1 MMRRWR
7 PSVIVTLLVATLIS
21 FPVSAQ
27 ESSAPEAHDLARL
40 VLSSGTFEAV
50 IDTASDVSTI
60 FVTAMMEGR
69 LRRSL
74 SPNERSKLRGLLIQA
89 TKDTFPRELWEDLY
103 ARLYSKHATS
113 SEIKDVLT
121 FYRTPL
127 GRRALSLSVILIT
140 EGGVASRSLAQSREK
155 EFSRTFM
162 EQFSKAMPG
171 LKAEL
176 DRSEPAR

>member
-21 FPVSAQ
+21 LPVSAQ

-40 VLSSGTFEAV
+40 VLSYTFEAV

-103 ARLYSKHATS
+103 ARQIVGRYSTQ
-113 SEIKDVLT
+113 
-121 FYRTPL
+121 
-127 GRRALSLSVILIT
+127 RAAWEAL
-140 EGGVASRSLAQSREK
+140 
-155 EFSRTFM
+155 
-162 EQFSKAMPG
+162 
-171 LKAEL
+171 
-176 DRSEPAR
+176 